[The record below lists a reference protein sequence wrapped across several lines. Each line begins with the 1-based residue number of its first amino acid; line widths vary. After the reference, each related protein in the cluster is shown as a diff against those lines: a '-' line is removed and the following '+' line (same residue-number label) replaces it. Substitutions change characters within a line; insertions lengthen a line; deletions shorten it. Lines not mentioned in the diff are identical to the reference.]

1 VLIEGLPEMIAES
14 KIARKFYLGDDFRF

>member
-14 KIARKFYLGDDFRF
+14 KIARKFYLGDDFKF